1 MKKGIGILA
10 ASNKHGLSLTV
21 ESGEIYGKHASKE
34 AKQCQ
39 TWGCTSTQDMEGFKH
54 QTQLMLSTHLKNI
67 DCWHSFGII
76 PSLPGKKK
84 IMDSTKPPTK
94 KKTWYMLYDL
104 TD

>member
-76 PSLPGKKK
+76 PSLPGKK